1 MWILKKSIF
10 LKIAKIGGWKMSGK
24 TEKVVGHPDAILFLR
39 ISRERIFQHP
49 RMIGSTELMVT
60 FQRNFPMRHQR
71 TNLGPCVVSTEL
83 YCSWCSARL
92 GHPPLAGCTRQDA
105 SAAPNSAGAATAST
119 ASEDDPDR
127 YVADVRV
134 FISNESVSA

>member
-1 MWILKKSIF
+1 
-10 LKIAKIGGWKMSGK
+10 
-24 TEKVVGHPDAILFLR
+24 
-39 ISRERIFQHP
+39 
-49 RMIGSTELMVT
+49 MIGSTELMVT

-71 TNLGPCVVSTEL
+71 TNLGHALSQPNYIVPGAQHGKGIL
-83 YCSWCSARL
+83 RWPAA
-92 GHPPLAGCTRQDA
+92 HRQDA

>member
-1 MWILKKSIF
+1 MVNSLSVCSCSTRKLRKSF
-10 LKIAKIGGWKMSGK
+10 
-24 TEKVVGHPDAILFLR
+24 VGHPDAMLFLR
-39 ISRERIFQHP
+39 ISRERVFQHP

-92 GHPPLAGCTRQDA
+92 GHPPLACCTSARCKRRSEFGGC
-105 SAAPNSAGAATAST
+105 GHC
-119 ASEDDPDR
+119 
-127 YVADVRV
+127 
-134 FISNESVSA
+134 